1 VGEVKAWWLRHAL
14 TPKPQ
19 PSDTRPF
26 LARLLA
32 STRIVVKGSLKKG
45 ITFFGIRGGADF

>member
-1 VGEVKAWWLRHAL
+1 MKSWWLKHAL

-26 LARLLA
+26 FVRLV
-32 STRIVVKGSLKKG
+32 SSLKLVVRGSFQKG
-45 ITFFGIRGGADF
+45 INFIGIRGNADF

>member
-1 VGEVKAWWLRHAL
+1 VEQVKAWWMRHAFGRKL
-14 TPKPQ
+14 A

-26 LARLLA
+26 FARLLA

-45 ITFFGIRGGADF
+45 ITFIGIRGGTDF

>member
-1 VGEVKAWWLRHAL
+1 MKAWWLRAAF

-26 LARLLA
+26 LVRLATSIRL
-32 STRIVVKGSLKKG
+32 VVKGSLKKG
-45 ITFFGIRGGADF
+45 ITYIGIRGGTDF

>member
-1 VGEVKAWWLRHAL
+1 MKSWWLKHAL

-26 LARLLA
+26 IVRLLG
-32 STRIVVKGSLKKG
+32 SIRLVVKGDFKTGLK
-45 ITFFGIRGGADF
+45 FLGIRGGADF

>member
-1 VGEVKAWWLRHAL
+1 MKAWWLKHAL

-19 PSDTRPF
+19 PSDTRSF
-26 LARLLA
+26 FARLLS

-45 ITFFGIRGGADF
+45 ITFIGIRGGTDF